1 MEGKETEVELVGKE
15 TTGINNK
22 ITVVIREVTVMRR
35 TYERGT
41 KARA

>member
-22 ITVVIREVTVMRR
+22 IAILIREVTIMRR